1 MFFNSILL
9 YCSKT
14 SFKLHTNKEKP
25 RSVHLKPNSDCT
37 QQAAS
42 IGAAA
47 NAVRLKSNSIDF
59 GAASIEQIDQ
69 SGGLA
74 SDNSIRTS
82 LFRE

>member
-14 SFKLHTNKEKP
+14 SFKLHTNKERP

-47 NAVRLKSNSIDF
+47 NAVRPKSNNVEF
-59 GAASIEQIDQ
+59 EAASVEQHWLLLDLL
-69 SGGLA
+69 LA
-74 SDNSIRTS
+74 GYSRN
-82 LFRE
+82 